1 MALGDNVDGM
11 NPRPLDELL
20 RARWDQFLLFVRW
33 RSAAGLA
40 ARRDPE
46 DVVQTAAAAACKRWG
61 QYEQSNMTLE
71 AWFYRLLLDKLL
83 DDHKYHHRK
92 KRNRRLEVAWPDGS
106 SLEYAMGLHA
116 EDTPSDAPPDN
127 DDAEAARVQLR
138 RQIDDTLAALG
149 PKFQT
154 VMVLIHFCELS
165 KAQAAELLGAKA
177 ATVRQWYARAREE
190 FRVVWKGKYG
200 EAGAGT

>member
-1 MALGDNVDGM
+1 MALGDDVGGM
-11 NPRPLDELL
+11 TPRPLDDLL
-20 RARWDQFLLFVRW
+20 LARWEQFLLFVRW
-33 RSAAGLA
+33 RSARGLA

-46 DVVQTAAAAACKRWG
+46 DVVQDAAVSACKRWDS
-61 QYEQSNMTLE
+61 YERSGLSLE
-71 AWFYRLLLDKLL
+71 AWFYHVLLDKLL
-83 DDHKYHHRK
+83 DDHRYHHRK

-106 SLEYAMGLHA
+106 SLQYAMGLHA
-116 EDTPSDAPPDN
+116 ADTPPDAPPDN
-127 DDAEAARVQLR
+127 DDVEAARVRLR

-154 VMVLIHFCELS
+154 VMVLIHFCELGRV
-165 KAQAAELLGAKA
+165 QAAELLGAKA

-190 FRVVWKGKYG
+190 FRETWKAKYG